1 MNITITEKAKRKIQ
15 DIANS
20 NGVDTV
26 IFGVEGGGCSGF
38 MYVWNLAKS
47 VDLDNSWQYISISE
61 DVQLATDSMSY
72 MYVQGCTID
81 YVEDLTGSRLVVNN
95 PLAVS
100 SCGCGESV
108 AF

>member
-1 MNITITEKAKRKIQ
+1 MFITITESAKQKIQ
-15 DIANS
+15 TIAEN

-38 MYVWNLAKS
+38 MYKWNVANS
-47 VDLDNSWQYISISE
+47 ADLEEYEFIDISDDIK
-61 DVQLATDSMSY
+61 LATDAMSY

-81 YVEDLTGSRLVVNN
+81 YVEDLTGSRLIVNN

>member
-1 MNITITEKAKRKIQ
+1 MNIVITDKAKIKIQ
-15 DIANS
+15 TIAES
-20 NGVDTV
+20 NGVDVV

-38 MYVWNLAKS
+38 MYKWNLANS
-47 VDLDNSWQYISISE
+47 VDLDEDWQYINIS
-61 DVQLATDSMSY
+61 DTVKLATDSMSF

>member
-1 MNITITEKAKRKIQ
+1 MFITITDQAKNQILKI
-15 DIANS
+15 AS
-20 NGVDTV
+20 THGVDTV

-38 MYVWNLAKS
+38 MYKWDIANRE
-47 VDLDNSWQYISISE
+47 DLQDYEFIDIDNDIK
-61 DVQLATDSMSY
+61 LATDSMSY

-81 YVEDLTGSRLVVNN
+81 YVEDLTGSRLIVNN

>member
-1 MNITITEKAKRKIQ
+1 MNITITDQAKQKIST
-15 DIANS
+15 IAQSNS
-20 NGVDTV
+20 VDTV

-38 MYVWNLAKS
+38 MYKWDVANSADLADYEFIDINETVK
-47 VDLDNSWQYISISE
+47 
-61 DVQLATDSMSY
+61 LATDSMSY
-72 MYVQGCTID
+72 MYIQGCTID
-81 YVEDLTGSRLVVNN
+81 YVEDLTGSRLIVNN

>member
-1 MNITITEKAKRKIQ
+1 MNITITNKAKQKIT
-15 DIANS
+15 DIAHSNS
-20 NGVDTV
+20 VDTV

-38 MYVWNLAKS
+38 MYKWEIANSK
-47 VDLDNSWQYISISE
+47 DLDDYEYIDISN
-61 DVQLATDSMSY
+61 DIKLATDSMSY
-72 MYVQGCTID
+72 MYVQGSTID
-81 YVEDLTGSRLVVNN
+81 YVEDLTGSRLIVTN

>member
-1 MNITITEKAKRKIQ
+1 MNITITEKAKQKIRS
-15 DIANS
+15 IAQSNS
-20 NGVDTV
+20 VDTV

-38 MYVWNLAKS
+38 MYKWNIANS
-47 VDLDNSWQYISISE
+47 SDLEDYEYIDIAE
-61 DVQLATDSMSY
+61 DVKLATDNMSY
-72 MYVQGCTID
+72 MYIQGCTID
-81 YVEDLTGSRLVVNN
+81 YVEDLTGSRLIVDN

>member
-1 MNITITEKAKRKIQ
+1 MFITITESAKQKIET
-15 DIANS
+15 IAKNNS
-20 NGVDTV
+20 VDTV

-38 MYVWNLAKS
+38 MYKWNVANSK
-47 VDLDNSWQYISISE
+47 DLEEYEFIDISN
-61 DVQLATDSMSY
+61 DVKLATDAMSY

-81 YVEDLTGSRLVVNN
+81 YVEDLTGSRLIVNN